1 MRARPAAGTA
11 VWGAEDGEPRPPSV
25 VADISFSSSKRFA
38 KESGYGATLRAGV
51 DSSSYTVL
59 VVDDDASIRM
69 LCRLNLELDG
79 WHVLEAATLAQAR
92 EALVSGRVDVMVLDV
107 HVGSGNGVE
116 LLQELRRDRAPVKV
130 ALLTGSDRVAD
141 VGSDAVIPK
150 PFTIDQLRSTV
161 AGLAPRRAQKAG

>member
-1 MRARPAAGTA
+1 
-11 VWGAEDGEPRPPSV
+11 
-25 VADISFSSSKRFA
+25 
-38 KESGYGATLRAGV
+38 V
-51 DSSSYTVL
+51 DSPGHTVL

-79 WHVLEAATLAQAR
+79 WHVLEAATLAKAR
-92 EALVSGRVDVMVLDV
+92 ETLAGEHVDVMVLDV

-141 VGSDAVIPK
+141 ADSDAVIPK
-150 PFTIDQLRSTV
+150 PFTIEQLRSTV